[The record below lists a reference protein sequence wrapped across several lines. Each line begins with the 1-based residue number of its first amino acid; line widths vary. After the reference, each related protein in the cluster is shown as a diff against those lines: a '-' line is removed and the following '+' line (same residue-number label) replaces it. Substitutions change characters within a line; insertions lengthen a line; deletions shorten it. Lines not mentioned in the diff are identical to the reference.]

1 MSKKT
6 YTIGQIAKISGVN
19 VETIR
24 YYQRRHLLEIPAKE
38 FGSIR
43 EYPIEFI
50 DQLSFINMA
59 KSLGFSLD
67 DVASILMLYSKRQ
80 RLTENNLIDQDRQ
93 AGCAERINPSVC
105 LIAQERLAQVCAK
118 IDELKKIE
126 LALKQLVT
134 QCESTQFE
142 SNQCTKLGAV
152 AKR

>member
-6 YTIGQIAKISGVN
+6 YTIGQIAKISGVS

-24 YYQRRHLLEIPAKE
+24 YYQRRHLLAIPAKD

-43 EYPIEFI
+43 DYPIEFI
-50 DQLSFINMA
+50 EQLAFIKKA

-67 DVASILMLYSKRQ
+67 EVASILMLYSKRKQ
-80 RLTENNLIDQDRQ
+80 FSANNLIDLSAEY
-93 AGCAERINPSVC
+93 AGLINPSVC

-118 IDELKKIE
+118 IDELKNIE

-134 QCESTQFE
+134 QCESNQFE
-142 SNQCTKLGAV
+142 SNQCTRLGAV
-152 AKR
+152 TKR